1 MQQIQQ
7 LRKENKELKA
17 IIQYKGGA
25 SNNLTTTDR
34 RSQLSMKSLHSVDN
48 SQIPVQN
55 VNHTRLSNN
64 DHSNVFMNNSSIL
77 KSCSSI
83 TPKQETILQRGQTN
97 SPTRTNVE
105 IDYLQDDI
113 YSGNNARPSQAT
125 KSARSR
131 KSSLRSSIKRT
142 TTKDN
147 SLRK

>member
-1 MQQIQQ
+1 
-7 LRKENKELKA
+7 
-17 IIQYKGGA
+17 
-25 SNNLTTTDR
+25 
-34 RSQLSMKSLHSVDN
+34 MKSLHSVDN

-113 YSGNNARPSQAT
+113 YSGNNVRPSQAT